1 MSCISKRILAAT
13 MAVTMVVPLVSC
25 KRKKKPVKEIISES
39 DPYFFADVVELEV
52 SPDTDKIVESQSIT
66 AETLV
71 DDKVIASYAISY
83 EMPADIWDGYDETE
97 MTPEEIDA
105 FYDMYN
111 EYYVQGVG
119 VFGLDGKMISTID
132 IDSNLQIT
140 CISEGQNG
148 EILIMADE
156 YQYFDDYDAYAIKNI
171 IYKFNQDG
179 KQVGRV
185 RLPDDVDFYPNYV
198 CQAANGDYV
207 ISTYGEFAVVTKN
220 GTFVGSFTD
229 ENMQGELFVSGEDV
243 YVSSIES
250 SADYSSVSRYLVKLD
265 LEKGEYTDKKVAL
278 DYYYYNMCSDGQ
290 NGMVVITGAGIEK
303 FDIQTGKMEEYLKW
317 DSTDVNYNN
326 ISSIRFYSEDCL
338 SFIREEWKQDSET
351 GEWGEKV
358 YISTLTR
365 AEKNPHAGK
374 TYIEMGM
381 IGSPGTALMDYI
393 VSYNASKENK
403 ARMRVR
409 DYSVEGEESTITLK
423 QFNAISDQV
432 YQEMLAGNGPDILVD
447 FSGYSQF
454 NSENVLEDLNKY
466 IDGEN
471 GFNREEYFDNVL
483 SAFETRE
490 KLFHVPVCFDIRG
503 LLGNKEMVGERS
515 GWTYPEFQQIVET
528 LDPQVSVFEPKE
540 YSLLLESL
548 LSNSMSNFIDYEKK
562 VVYFDGDEF
571 KQLLQIAKQ
580 YGVAEIP
587 TDPGSD
593 PVYESGVGLVLP
605 EDGIRAMMEE
615 GLLALMDTYIYRV
628 DQYAENASL
637 LNGNVVYVGMP
648 SPDGT
653 GMAAAPMLTM
663 AISAFSNNKEEA
675 WDFIRR
681 MFDEDAQFE
690 YTTSYTSIPLNRRAF
705 DRVNETILKESQE
718 SYDYYLELASEYGW
732 FLDELPTRITTE
744 HVEGFRELVENVS
757 TIQST
762 DLAVLDIINEE
773 AAAFFAD
780 QKSID
785 EVCKNIQNRTTTIV
799 NER

>member
-1 MSCISKRILAAT
+1 
-13 MAVTMVVPLVSC
+13 MVLPLTSC
-25 KRKKKPVKEIISES
+25 KRKKKPVKEIISET
-39 DPYFFADVVELEV
+39 DPYFYADVAQLEIT
-52 SPDTDKIVESQSIT
+52 PDEDKIVEFQSIT
-66 AETLV
+66 AETLIGDRV
-71 DDKVIASYAISY
+71 YASYSISY
-83 EMPADIWDGYDETE
+83 EVPADIWDDFDESK
-97 MTPEEIDA
+97 MTPEELDE
-105 FYDMYN
+105 FYEQYN
-111 EYYVQGVG
+111 AYYVQGVG
-119 VFGLDGKMISTID
+119 IFNLDGKMISTID
-132 IDSNLQIT
+132 IDSSLQVT
-140 CISEGQNG
+140 SISEGWNG
-148 EILIMADE
+148 EVLILAEE
-156 YQYFDDYDAYAIKNI
+156 YEYYDDYS
-171 IYKFNQDG
+171 IYGMRSTIYRFDQDG
-179 KQVGRV
+179 NQKGIV
-185 RLPDDVDFYPNYV
+185 RLPDEVNFYPNYI

-207 ISTYGEFAVVTKN
+207 ISNYGELAVVTKN
-220 GTFVGSFTD
+220 GFFVGSLVD
-229 ENMQGELFVSGEDV
+229 ENMQGELYPSGGDV
-243 YVSSIES
+243 YVSVIES
-250 SADYSSVSRYLVKLD
+250 DDDYSSVTRYLTKIDLATANISDEKVKL
-265 LEKGEYTDKKVAL
+265 EYF
-278 DYYYYNMCSDGQ
+278 YNMCSDGQ
-290 NGMVVITGAGIEK
+290 DGLVVITGAGIER
-303 FDIQTGKMEEYLKW
+303 FDLQTEKMEEYLNW

-326 ISSIRFYSEDCL
+326 ISSIRFYSEDRL
-338 SFIREEWKQDSET
+338 SFIREEWKQDGET
-351 GEWGEKV
+351 GEWGENIYV
-358 YISTLTR
+358 STLTR

-393 VSYNASKENK
+393 VSYNANEENK

-409 DYSVEGEESTITLK
+409 DYSVESEETGITLK
-423 QFNAISDQV
+423 QINAISDQV

-471 GFNREEYFDNVL
+471 GFKREEYFENVL
-483 SAFETRE
+483 SAFETRD

-503 LLGNKEMVGERS
+503 LLGNKSMVGERS
-515 GWTYPEFQQIVET
+515 GWTYPEFQQIVES
-528 LDPQVSVFEPKE
+528 LGSDVSVFEPKE

-580 YGVAEIP
+580 YGIAERPID
-587 TDPGSD
+587 TESENL
-593 PVYESGVGLVLP
+593 YENESGLLLP
-605 EDGIRAMMEE
+605 ETGIRAMMEE
-615 GLLALMDTYIYRV
+615 GMLALMDTYIYRV

-663 AISAFSNNKEEA
+663 AISAFSNSKEEA

-718 SYDYYLELASEYGW
+718 NYENTLELIQEYGW
-732 FLDELPTRITTE
+732 YMEMGDLPTLITTE
-744 HVEGFRELVENVS
+744 HIEGFRELVENVS

-762 DLAVLDIINEE
+762 DPAVLDIINEE

-780 QKSID
+780 QKSLD
-785 EVCKNIQNRTTTIV
+785 EVCRNIQNRTTTIV

>member
-1 MSCISKRILAAT
+1 MNCISKRILAAT

-25 KRKKKPVKEIISES
+25 KRKKKPVKEIISET

-156 YQYFDDYDAYAIKNI
+156 YQHFDDYDAYAIKNI